1 MSETPT
7 TLITVPEGYAD
18 WLTELKGRI
27 RRANLA
33 SFITDR

>member
-1 MSETPT
+1 MSEEPM
-7 TLITVPEGYAD
+7 TLMIVPEGYVD

-27 RRANLA
+27 RRANLT